1 VLDTVR
7 ADAVSAYGAVEGTTP
22 AFDALANRGTLF
34 ARAYAPSP
42 WTVSSHASLF
52 SGLRVDEHGVG
63 LDGAYYSED
72 SMRMLAEDLRE
83 AGYETVGF
91 AENPLVSEDFG
102 LAQGFGQFASPR
114 VDDILRTQ
122 QAGDLDARFFE
133 LSRKVRDWARARDRS
148 RPYFLF
154 VNIMD
159 AHDPYS
165 VRDVNAWVPDGTSTR
180 DLEFVARYRAMF
192 SAICRKAPSPR
203 DRAILRGLYLGDV
216 ASADAKLA
224 RILDALA
231 ETGEDAGRI
240 TVLTSDHGEHLGE
253 HKLLGHLFSV
263 RTPALHIPLVVSGV
277 DDLAPGVVEG
287 AVELRSIRQSLLCWA
302 LGKGCPAKLATATL
316 EPPSDGEPIFSIWS
330 ERSFDL
336 GNTVLEKLGM
346 PAGFDRVTEPLKLCE
361 PSDRVFG
368 ELVSMIRYP
377 MKINWY
383 SDAAPTLHDLSWDP
397 WERSDL
403 RAKSRKSGRDLPRNS
418 NPSLQRAFAIATR
431 LPSAN

>member
-1 VLDTVR
+1 LAPARTDLRPSIVLIVLDTVR

-203 DRAILRGLYLGDV
+203 DQAILRGLYLGDV

-231 ETGEDAGRI
+231 ETGGGTR
-240 TVLTSDHGEHLGE
+240 
-253 HKLLGHLFSV
+253 
-263 RTPALHIPLVVSGV
+263 
-277 DDLAPGVVEG
+277 
-287 AVELRSIRQSLLCWA
+287 
-302 LGKGCPAKLATATL
+302 
-316 EPPSDGEPIFSIWS
+316 
-330 ERSFDL
+330 
-336 GNTVLEKLGM
+336 
-346 PAGFDRVTEPLKLCE
+346 
-361 PSDRVFG
+361 G
-368 ELVSMIRYP
+368 ELQS
-377 MKINWY
+377 
-383 SDAAPTLHDLSWDP
+383 
-397 WERSDL
+397 
-403 RAKSRKSGRDLPRNS
+403 
-418 NPSLQRAFAIATR
+418 
-431 LPSAN
+431 